1 MTNAVTWR
9 ESALR
14 GTLVWFCPWSN
25 APSRSATIPRQSS
38 TPLKTQADPCKL
50 PRFLN
55 FIGGAEAVDADAS
68 TEARTTRAN
77 VSLTTVR

>member
-50 PRFLN
+50 PRFLTLLEELKLSMLMLRPKQ
-55 FIGGAEAVDADAS
+55 GRHV
-68 TEARTTRAN
+68 RT
-77 VSLTTVR
+77 